1 MSTYLPSSTSTSPPQ
16 LTSLSPLKGRLCRA
30 MLAGVGEAGEPSGM
44 RSENRGSM
52 MKPIE
57 SKRLPEARL
66 IEGRRRSL
74 LPLLHFCLLT
84 PSAFPRPFLNTSI
97 KSFPPHFNTTIK
109 TLPPKLSWMKG
120 RSVLGVRNLQPH
132 QHPHSPLPS
141 RLLSVPCPTLSYPLF
156 PRQSTPLS
164 SASSLTLSMV
174 SSVMGMRLVTI
185 MGLKVGQV

>member
-57 SKRLPEARL
+57 SKRPPEARL
-66 IEGRRRSL
+66 AEGRRRSL

-109 TLPPKLSWMKG
+109 PLPPNQSWMKG
-120 RSVLGVRNLQPH
+120 SSVLGVRNLQPH
-132 QHPHSPLPS
+132 PHAHSPLPS
-141 RLLSVPCPTLSYPLF
+141 SLLSFPCPILSYPLL
-156 PRQSTPLS
+156 PCQSTPLS
-164 SASSLTLSMV
+164 SASSLTLRRV
-174 SSVMGMRLVTI
+174 SSVMRRRVVTI
-185 MGLKVGQV
+185 MGRKGGQV